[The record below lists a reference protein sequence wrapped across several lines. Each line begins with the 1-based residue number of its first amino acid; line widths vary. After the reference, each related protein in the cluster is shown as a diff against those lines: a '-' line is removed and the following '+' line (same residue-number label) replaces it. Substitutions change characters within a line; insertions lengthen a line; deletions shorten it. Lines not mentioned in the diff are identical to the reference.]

1 MFITCTFKLF
11 NLKVIIYYKLSKN
24 NNLFSSYLSYIAL
37 SNSSMS
43 LFGYYLLLKSENNT
57 VK

>member
-24 NNLFSSYLSYIAL
+24 NNLFSSYSSYIAL
-37 SNSSMS
+37 SNSSMGW
-43 LFGYYLLLKSENNT
+43 FGYYLLLKIENT
-57 VK
+57 IAK